1 MQREHTFQHTLL
13 DVGLLPLLPLINALW
28 QMLRPSRLD
37 SQDPTPP
44 GDFSL
49 SAASSGPSVSPLSSS
64 NPLTPGSGSPPE
76 TSSFT
81 VVPELLHQLVS
92 ALLVLS

>member
-49 SAASSGPSVSPLSSS
+49 SPLLLQDHPSPRC
-64 NPLTPGSGSPPE
+64 PPQIP
-76 TSSFT
+76 S
-81 VVPELLHQLVS
+81 H
-92 ALLVLS
+92 LVLVLPQRPPPLL